1 MGARKERVSGRCG
14 WEVSWVSHHTD
25 YFSNWTSLQ
34 TQFHKHTAKLEM
46 WEYKAITIMAC
57 KGLSYAIS
65 KIKRQS
71 KIFVDKKYK
80 I

>member
-1 MGARKERVSGRCG
+1 
-14 WEVSWVSHHTD
+14 
-25 YFSNWTSLQ
+25 
-34 TQFHKHTAKLEM
+34 M

-57 KGLSYAIS
+57 KGLSFAIS
-65 KIKRQS
+65 KIKRQP